1 MCFYERQ
8 LSLVPAPPNS
18 PFCKAH
24 SQPMGRAGPA
34 SHPPLLLLQATHGG
48 GPQGRS
54 SPWWF
59 GKYKLKINEK
69 TLIWIFLHLHV
80 PEVVV
85 AVLAVEPREDSDG
98 GDLQAEAA
106 KVKEEEGVGGDQ
118 SVSKREI
125 Q

>member
-1 MCFYERQ
+1 
-8 LSLVPAPPNS
+8 
-18 PFCKAH
+18 
-24 SQPMGRAGPA
+24 MGRAGPS
-34 SHPPLLLLQATHGG
+34 SHPPLLVLQATHGG

-54 SPWWF
+54 SPRWI
-59 GKYKLKINEK
+59 GKYKFKINEK
-69 TLIWIFLHLHV
+69 TLLIWIFPHLHV

-85 AVLAVEPREDSDG
+85 AVLAVEPREDRDG

-106 KVKEEEGVGGDQ
+106 KVQEEEGVGGDE